1 MGDVYVDDMMLATLI
16 SMGFDEP
23 ISRQALA
30 ASGNSSVDTAIGTD
44 PSLVKLISLQADFGS
59 SSHPSELILS
69 GSLADMADV
78 PQHYEEPPK
87 YPPPSFLPFLLHS
100 PWRGLLLRTV
110 LTVSHCRVQAGTRP
124 EGQHAQGGRTAAR
137 AS

>member
-16 SMGFDEP
+16 SMGFDES

-30 ASGNSSVDTAIGTD
+30 VSGNSSVDTALGTP
-44 PSLVKLISLQADFGS
+44 PSETHLFLLILAHLHMFCT
-59 SSHPSELILS
+59 PSELILS

-87 YPPPSFLPFLLHS
+87 YSPLPSALVVAGCFEP
-100 PWRGLLLRTV
+100 V
-110 LTVSHCRVQAGTRP
+110 LTVLR
-124 EGQHAQGGRTAAR
+124 
-137 AS
+137 